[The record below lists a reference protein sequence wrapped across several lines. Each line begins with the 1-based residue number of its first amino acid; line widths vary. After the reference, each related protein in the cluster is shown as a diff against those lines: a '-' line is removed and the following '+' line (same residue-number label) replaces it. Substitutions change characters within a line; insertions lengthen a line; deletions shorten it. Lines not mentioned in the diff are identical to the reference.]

1 MRAFP
6 SICAL
11 ALLLPVSL
19 ALFGCAASSNSSAG
33 STQSSTTP
41 AGTGASGTIVLPNG
55 SAGVAVVHI
64 EDASGNLLSTP
75 VLTNYSTSFPV
86 TVVAEPPD
94 FSQGLVGGGATAQT
108 FNTATTAPAL
118 AETEQVYTS
127 GNITSLTINADS
139 TFSFVEINSL
149 YGFDTLCFTGGL
161 HQTTG
166 GNGFNPGTQ
175 PSGAIVSS
183 PNGAFG
189 AEIGVNSN
197 GMNLYGYTAVA
208 SPHSI
213 DFDDIAFGI
222 APYSNSKVIGRG
234 AMAFNPSTNTSLLVG
249 SGTELVAYTNITANG
264 FPYYSQAVAQVPSS
278 ATVSSIAYGPNGNY
292 AIVATTAGFYVATVT
307 PSNGTSS
314 ATLSL
319 NATPADPTYKGSDG
333 NTYAIDHAQSIAITQ
348 DGKYL
353 VALTDQP
360 SATEGTLIILPI
372 STSGTVG
379 SASATVSGL
388 LATAGVDSV
397 FAY

>member
-1 MRAFP
+1 
-6 SICAL
+6 
-11 ALLLPVSL
+11 
-19 ALFGCAASSNSSAG
+19 
-33 STQSSTTP
+33 
-41 AGTGASGTIVLPNG
+41 
-55 SAGVAVVHI
+55 
-64 EDASGNLLSTP
+64 
-75 VLTNYSTSFPV
+75 
-86 TVVAEPPD
+86 
-94 FSQGLVGGGATAQT
+94 
-108 FNTATTAPAL
+108 
-118 AETEQVYTS
+118 
-127 GNITSLTINADS
+127 
-139 TFSFVEINSL
+139 
-149 YGFDTLCFTGGL
+149 
-161 HQTTG
+161 
-166 GNGFNPGTQ
+166 
-175 PSGAIVSS
+175 
-183 PNGAFG
+183 
-189 AEIGVNSN
+189 
-197 GMNLYGYTAVA
+197 
-208 SPHSI
+208 
-213 DFDDIAFGI
+213 
-222 APYSNSKVIGRG
+222 
-234 AMAFNPSTNTSLLVG
+234 MAFNPSTNTSLLVG